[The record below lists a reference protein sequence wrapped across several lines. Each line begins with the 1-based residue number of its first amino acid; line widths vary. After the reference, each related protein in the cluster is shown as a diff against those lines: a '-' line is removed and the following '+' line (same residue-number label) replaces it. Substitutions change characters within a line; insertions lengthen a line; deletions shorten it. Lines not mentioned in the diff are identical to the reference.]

1 MKTIQIVLV
10 ILVLIM
16 FVPLNAQ
23 EKEMPYW
30 EITQYHVDRA
40 KLDSLK
46 TLEGEYYTKIVAQ
59 AKKMGLIMDSVLLI
73 MRVGDT
79 EYNVIEINKC
89 ASWDKLNFEWE
100 EAFKIVEPDKQ
111 KRDKVHAAYR
121 WFLEGKER
129 KSAIYYPA
137 AECYY

>member
-1 MKTIQIVLV
+1 MKTIQIILT

-16 FVPLNAQ
+16 FIPLNAQ
-23 EKEMPYW
+23 EKDMPYW
-30 EITQYHVDRA
+30 EITQFHVDRA

-46 TLEGEYYTKIVAQ
+46 TLETKYYSKIVEQ

-73 MRVGDT
+73 MRTGDM
-79 EYNVIEINKC
+79 EYNVIEINKVS
-89 ASWDKLNFEWE
+89 SWEKLDFLWE
-100 EAFKIVEPDKQ
+100 DAFKIVEPNKE

-121 WFLEGKER
+121 WLFEGKER

-137 AECYY
+137 AEYYY